1 LVVEELPL
9 ELGLELDGLLEAPL
23 ALEGSELDGLLE
35 LLLPAPELMPLE
47 DELEPEE
54 PLCPACHSDLLSLPS
69 WSLSSLSN
77 SLEELDDDEPPAA
90 ELGLDEDDEE
100 GDEVDDLLLSDVDGE
115 ALDPLE
121 LFDESAA

>member
-23 ALEGSELDGLLE
+23 ALEGLELDGLLE
-35 LLLPAPELMPLE
+35 LLLPEPELMLPE
-47 DELEPEE
+47 ELEPEE

-77 SLEELDDDEPPAA
+77 SLEELDEDDEPPAA
-90 ELGLDEDDEE
+90 ELGLDEDDEDE
-100 GDEVDDLLLSDVDGE
+100 GEDDWSLCDVDGE
-115 ALDPLE
+115 AEEPE
-121 LFDESAA
+121 LLFESPAA